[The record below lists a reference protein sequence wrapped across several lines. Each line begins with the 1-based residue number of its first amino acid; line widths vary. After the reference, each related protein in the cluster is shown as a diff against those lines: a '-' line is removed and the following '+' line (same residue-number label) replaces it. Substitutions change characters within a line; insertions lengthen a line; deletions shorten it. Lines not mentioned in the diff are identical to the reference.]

1 MTLLEL
7 HVGKITLTTVQKGLR
22 QGDPSGQEPA
32 KQTQGYLVVKV
43 REAELESSWC
53 STVAMGDT
61 AQGHYVCKEKRC
73 FWVLLGF
80 FWCFFFF
87 KPGTTLINEIM
98 HFLRNFEFLLS
109 YISHQETNS
118 THSFSPSKRGV
129 TVPQSPHL

>member
-1 MTLLEL
+1 MTLLGL
-7 HVGKITLTTVQKGLR
+7 HAGKIALTTMQKTLR

-61 AQGHYVCKEKRC
+61 ARGHYVCKEKRC
-73 FWVLLGF
+73 FLFFAGF
-80 FWCFFFF
+80 FFFFF

-98 HFLRNFEFLLS
+98 CFLRNFEFHLS
-109 YISHQETNS
+109 YISHEETNS
-118 THSFSPSKRGV
+118 THSF
-129 TVPQSPHL
+129 